1 LTIRVDLDRLSR
13 KPIPPLPL
21 RACQQAGNKG
31 ALEGFEKEEMMKR
44 LILICLTGLATIFL
58 TMTAHAEKPVYGGS
72 LTVAMGVEPPGLDPT
87 IATSAAIPRVVYS
100 NLLEGLV
107 KIDRN
112 GKIVAALAKSHKIS
126 KDGKEYTFIL
136 KKGVKFHDGK
146 PFNAEDVK
154 FTFDRLMDVQKTGT
168 AHPEY
173 YKDIDSVQVVDSHT
187 VKIGLKNV
195 NSMFLFNLARPDSI
209 VVSSQSVDKLKS
221 APIGTGP
228 FKFVEWV
235 RGDHVTLAKFEN
247 YQRKGI
253 PYLDRVTFKFI
264 GDPSAQIAS
273 LKAGDIDA
281 VAYDVSPENALLLEK
296 DPKFKVLDGYTTT
309 KVILSTNNSRKPFT
323 DVRVRRAMAYA
334 IDRKA
339 LIKGAMSGFGVPIGS
354 HMDPGNPYYIDLTS
368 VYPYNPQKAKQLLN
382 EAGYPNGF
390 EAVLKLPERYAYA
403 RRTGEIV
410 ADMLAQVGIKLKIEL
425 IEWGQWI
432 DRVFK
437 NADYDL
443 TVIGH
448 AEPFDISIYANPK
461 YYFRYNSPTF
471 QETLKK
477 AEMEPNP
484 KVQKELYIA
493 CQKIITEDA
502 VNGFLYVL
510 PSLPTMKKE
519 VMNWWKNYPMT
530 AVDVTEVWIQ
540 K

>member
-1 LTIRVDLDRLSR
+1 MR
-13 KPIPPLPL
+13 KL
-21 RACQQAGNKG
+21 
-31 ALEGFEKEEMMKR
+31 F
-44 LILICLTGLATIFL
+44 LIGSIFL
-58 TMTAHAEKPVYGGS
+58 TITFLIPIAHAQKPIYGGS
-72 LTVAMGVEPPGLDPT
+72 ITIAQGVEPPGLDPT
-87 IATSAAIPRVVYS
+87 TATSAAIPRVVYS
-100 NLLEGLV
+100 NVLEGLV

-112 GKIVAALAKSHKIS
+112 GKIAPALVRDFKIS

-146 PFNAEDVK
+146 PFDAEDVK
-154 FTFDRLMDVQKTGT
+154 FTFERLMDPKTAT

-187 VKIGLKNV
+187 VKIKMKNV

-209 VVSSQSVDKLKS
+209 IVNKQAVDRLKS

-235 RGDHVTLAKFEN
+235 RGDHITLAKFDD
-247 YQRKGI
+247 YHRKGI
-253 PYLDRVTFKFI
+253 PYIDKVTFNFI

-273 LKAGDIDA
+273 LKAGDID
-281 VAYDVSPENALLLEK
+281 VIAYDVSPENALLLEK
-296 DPKFKVLDGYTTT
+296 DPKFKVLNGYTTT
-309 KVILSTNNSRKPFT
+309 KVILSTNNSRKPFN
-323 DVRVRRAMAYA
+323 DVRIRRAMAHA
-334 IDRKA
+334 IDRTA
-339 LIKGAMSGFGVPIGS
+339 LIKGAMSGYGVPIGS
-354 HMDPGNPYYIDLTS
+354 HMDPGNPYYIDLTPY
-368 VYPYNPQKAKQLLN
+368 YPYNPEKAKQLLK
-382 EAGYPNGF
+382 EAGYADGF
-390 EAVLKLPERYAYA
+390 EAVIKLPERYVYA
-403 RRTGEIV
+403 RRSGEII
-410 ADMLAQVGIKLKIEL
+410 ADMFSQVGIRLKIEL
-425 IEWGQWI
+425 TEWGQWI

-448 AEPFDISIYANPK
+448 AEPFDINIYANPK
-461 YYFRYNSPTF
+461 YYFRYDSPKF

-477 AEMEPNP
+477 AEMEADP
-484 KVQKELYIA
+484 KIRKELYIA

-519 VMNWWKNYPMT
+519 IMNWWKDYPMT

>member
-1 LTIRVDLDRLSR
+1 
-13 KPIPPLPL
+13 
-21 RACQQAGNKG
+21 
-31 ALEGFEKEEMMKR
+31 MKR
-44 LILICLTGLATIFL
+44 FILICLIGFATISL
-58 TMTAHAEKPVYGGS
+58 NMTAHAQKPVYGGS
-72 LTVAMGVEPPGLDPT
+72 LNVAMGVEPPGLDPT
-87 IATSAAIPRVVYS
+87 TATSAAIPRVVYS
-100 NLLEGLV
+100 NILEGLL

-126 KDGKEYTFIL
+126 RDGKEYTFIL

-146 PFNAEDVK
+146 PFDAEDVK
-154 FTFDRLMDVQKTGT
+154 FTLERLMDVQKTGT

-173 YKDIDSVQVVDSHT
+173 YKDIDSVQAVDSHT
-187 VKIGLKNV
+187 VKIRLKNV
-195 NSMFLFNLARPDSI
+195 NSMFLFNLARPDSTI
-209 VVSSQSVDKLKS
+209 VNKEAVDKLKS

-235 RGDHVTLAKFEN
+235 RGDHVTLAKAEN
-247 YQRKGI
+247 YHSKGV
-253 PYLDRVTFKFI
+253 PYLDKVIFKFI

-281 VAYDVSPENALLLEK
+281 IAYDVSPENALLLEK
-296 DPKFKVLDGYTTT
+296 DPKFKILNGYTTT
-309 KVILSTNNSRKPFT
+309 KVILSTNNTRKPFT
-323 DVRVRRAMAYA
+323 DVRIRRAMAHA
-334 IDRKA
+334 IDRNA

-354 HMDPGNPYYIDLTS
+354 QMDPGNPNYIDLTS
-368 VYPYNPQKAKQLLN
+368 VYPYNPEKAKQLLT
-382 EAGYPNGF
+382 EAGFPNGF
-390 EAVLKLPERYAYA
+390 EAVIKLPERYAYA
-403 RRTGEIV
+403 KRSGEII
-410 ADMLAQVGIKLKIEL
+410 ADMLSQVGIKLKIEL
-425 IEWGQWI
+425 TEWGQWI

-461 YYFRYNSPTF
+461 YYFRYDSPKF

-484 KVQKELYIA
+484 KVQRELYIA
-493 CQKIITEDA
+493 CQRIITEDA
-502 VNGFLYVL
+502 VNGFLFVL

-519 VMNWWKNYPMT
+519 VVNWWRDYPMT
-530 AVDVTEVWIQ
+530 AVDVTEVWIE

>member
-1 LTIRVDLDRLSR
+1 MR
-13 KPIPPLPL
+13 KL
-21 RACQQAGNKG
+21 
-31 ALEGFEKEEMMKR
+31 F
-44 LILICLTGLATIFL
+44 LIGSIFL
-58 TMTAHAEKPVYGGS
+58 TITFLIPIAHAQKPIYGGS
-72 LTVAMGVEPPGLDPT
+72 ITIAQGVEPPGLDPT
-87 IATSAAIPRVVYS
+87 TATSAVIPRVVYS
-100 NLLEGLV
+100 NILEGLV

-112 GKIVAALAKSHKIS
+112 GKIAPALVRDFKIS

-146 PFNAEDVK
+146 PFDAEDVK
-154 FTFDRLMDVQKTGT
+154 FTFERLMDPKTAT

-187 VKIGLKNV
+187 VKIKMKNV

-209 VVSSQSVDKLKS
+209 IVNKQAVDRLKS

-235 RGDHVTLAKFEN
+235 RGDHITLAKFDD
-247 YQRKGI
+247 YHRKGI
-253 PYLDRVTFKFI
+253 PYLDKVTFNFI

-273 LKAGDIDA
+273 LKAGDID
-281 VAYDVSPENALLLEK
+281 VIAYDVSPENALLLEK
-296 DPKFKVLDGYTTT
+296 DPKFKVLNGYTTT
-309 KVILSTNNSRKPFT
+309 KVILSTNNSRKPFN
-323 DVRVRRAMAYA
+323 DVRIRRAMAHA
-334 IDRKA
+334 IDRTA
-339 LIKGAMSGFGVPIGS
+339 LIKGAMSGYGVSIGS
-354 HMDPGNPYYIDLTS
+354 HMDPGNPYYIDLTPY
-368 VYPYNPQKAKQLLN
+368 YPYNPEKAKQLLK
-382 EAGYPNGF
+382 EAGYADGF
-390 EAVLKLPERYAYA
+390 EAVIKLPERYVYA
-403 RRTGEIV
+403 RRSGEII
-410 ADMLAQVGIKLKIEL
+410 ADMFSQVGIRLKIEL
-425 IEWGQWI
+425 TEWGQWI

-448 AEPFDISIYANPK
+448 AEPFDINIYAKPT
-461 YYFRYNSPTF
+461 YYFRYDSPKF

-477 AEMEPNP
+477 AEMEADP
-484 KVQKELYIA
+484 KIRKEFYIA

-502 VNGFLYVL
+502 VNGFLFVL

-519 VMNWWKNYPMT
+519 ITNWWKDYPMT

>member
-1 LTIRVDLDRLSR
+1 MR
-13 KPIPPLPL
+13 KL
-21 RACQQAGNKG
+21 
-31 ALEGFEKEEMMKR
+31 F
-44 LILICLTGLATIFL
+44 LIGSIFL
-58 TMTAHAEKPVYGGS
+58 TITFLIPIAHAQKPIHGGS
-72 LTVAMGVEPPGLDPT
+72 ITIAQGVEPPGLDPT
-87 IATSAAIPRVVYS
+87 TATSAAIPRVVYS
-100 NLLEGLV
+100 NILEGLV

-112 GKIVAALAKSHKIS
+112 GKIAPALVRDFKIS

-146 PFNAEDVK
+146 PFDAEDVK
-154 FTFDRLMDVQKTGT
+154 FTFERLMDPKTAT

-187 VKIGLKNV
+187 VKIKMKNV
-195 NSMFLFNLARPDSI
+195 NSIFLFNLARPDSI
-209 VVSSQSVDKLKS
+209 IVNKQAVDRLKS

-235 RGDHVTLAKFEN
+235 RGDHITLAKFDD
-247 YQRKGI
+247 YHRKGI
-253 PYLDRVTFKFI
+253 PYLDKVTFKFI

-273 LKAGDIDA
+273 LKAGDID
-281 VAYDVSPENALLLEK
+281 VIAYDVSPENALLLEK
-296 DPKFKVLDGYTTT
+296 DPKFKVLNGYATT
-309 KVILSTNNSRKPFT
+309 KVILSTNNSRKPFN
-323 DVRVRRAMAYA
+323 DVRIRRAMAHA
-334 IDRKA
+334 IDRTA
-339 LIKGAMSGFGVPIGS
+339 LIKGAMSGYGVPIGS
-354 HMDPGNPYYIDLTS
+354 HMDPGNPYYIDLTPY
-368 VYPYNPQKAKQLLN
+368 YPYNPEKAKQLLK
-382 EAGYPNGF
+382 EAGYADGF
-390 EAVLKLPERYAYA
+390 EAVIKLPERYVYA
-403 RRTGEIV
+403 RRSGEII
-410 ADMLAQVGIKLKIEL
+410 ADMFSQVGIRLKIEL
-425 IEWGQWI
+425 TEWGQWI

-448 AEPFDISIYANPK
+448 AEPFDINIYANPK
-461 YYFRYNSPTF
+461 YYFRYDSPKF

-477 AEMEPNP
+477 AEMEADP
-484 KVQKELYIA
+484 KIRKELYIA

-519 VMNWWKNYPMT
+519 IMNWWKDYPMT